1 MRIRRATED
10 DLGELRRAIF
20 TEMSLAELRAAD
32 ERFNRP
38 PDSIQIVAENDLGEI
53 VASCNLIRETH
64 RMRRH
69 RAEIGG
75 FVIISAYR
83 GTGLAR
89 RMIDYLARYAR
100 REWNTSI
107 LDIACRGGT
116 AAERAYR
123 GLGFTEWA
131 RLPGGYHDHEAI
143 YDEVRLYLPVP
154 PLDRD

>member
-1 MRIRRATED
+1 MRIRRATEH

-38 PDSIQIVAENDLGEI
+38 PDSIQVVAENDDREI

-69 RAEIGG
+69 RAELGG
-75 FVIISAYR
+75 FVIIPTER
-83 GTGLAR
+83 GSGLAR

-100 REWNTSI
+100 REWDVSI
-107 LDIACRGGT
+107 LDVACRGGT

-131 RLPGGYHDHEAI
+131 RLPNGYVDYDAV
-143 YDEVRLYLPVP
+143 YDEVRLFRSLPSTEF
-154 PLDRD
+154 

>member
-1 MRIRRATED
+1 MRIRRAAEA
-10 DLGELRRAIF
+10 DLGELQRAIF
-20 TEMSLAELRAAD
+20 TDMSLAELRAAD

-38 PDSIQIVAENDLGEI
+38 PDSLHIVAENDDGEI

-69 RAEIGG
+69 RAELGG
-75 FVIISAYR
+75 FVIIPAER
-83 GTGLAR
+83 GSGLAR

-100 REWNTSI
+100 REWDVSI
-107 LDIACRGGT
+107 LDVACRGGT

-131 RLPGGYHDHEAI
+131 RLPGGYLDYDAI
-143 YDEVRLYLPVP
+143 YDEVRLYRPVP
-154 PLDRD
+154 PLD

>member
-1 MRIRRATED
+1 MRIRRAAEA
-10 DLGELRRAIF
+10 DLGELQRAIF
-20 TEMSLAELRAAD
+20 TDMSLAELRAAD

-38 PDSIQIVAENDLGEI
+38 PDSLHVVAENDDGEI

-69 RAEIGG
+69 RAELGG
-75 FVIISAYR
+75 FVIVPAER
-83 GTGLAR
+83 GSGLAR

-100 REWNTSI
+100 REWDVSI
-107 LDIACRGGT
+107 LDVACRGGT

-131 RLPGGYHDHEAI
+131 RLPGGYLDYDAI
-143 YDEVRLYLPVP
+143 YDEVRLYRPVP
-154 PLDRD
+154 PLD

>member
-1 MRIRRATED
+1 MRIRRAAET
-10 DLGELRRAIF
+10 DLGELQRAIF
-20 TEMSLAELRAAD
+20 TDMSLAELRAAD

-38 PDSIQIVAENDLGEI
+38 PDSLHIVAENDDGEI

-69 RAEIGG
+69 RAELGG
-75 FVIISAYR
+75 FVIVPAER
-83 GTGLAR
+83 GSGLAR

-100 REWNTSI
+100 REWDVSI
-107 LDIACRGGT
+107 LDVACRGGT

-131 RLPGGYHDHEAI
+131 RLPGGYLDYDAI
-143 YDEVRLYLPVP
+143 YDEVRLYRPVP
-154 PLDRD
+154 PLD